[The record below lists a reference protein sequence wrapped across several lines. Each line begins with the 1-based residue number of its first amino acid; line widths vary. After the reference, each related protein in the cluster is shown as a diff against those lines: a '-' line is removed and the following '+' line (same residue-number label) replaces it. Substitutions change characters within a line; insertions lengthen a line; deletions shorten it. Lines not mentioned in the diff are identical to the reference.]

1 MLLERLADQLGY
13 AGTSAVCA
21 LRMPGTPFS
30 LVTNGERDGHKRR
43 LVAFLN
49 TVADENVEA
58 HFPCHSKASDHAA

>member
-13 AGTSAVCA
+13 AGTSVMGV
-21 LRMPGTPFS
+21 LRMPGAPFS
-30 LVTNGERDGHKRR
+30 LVTNGERDGQKRR

-49 TVADENVEA
+49 SVADENVEV